1 MEFEKWERVVPEDFR
16 NDPLWRMEAYRL
28 AAFACD
34 AGFQDARALW
44 RDPIT
49 RPLADQLYRALGSV
63 AANLEEGYSRSSG
76 RDRAKHFEYALGS
89 ARESRGWYWR
99 GRFVLG
105 EDVMPARLSTQT
117 SIIRIL
123 LAALPAERQRVI
135 GR

>member
-1 MEFEKWERVVPEDFR
+1 MDYAQWEASVYPSLTG
-16 NDPLWRMEAYRL
+16 DPLWRMEVYRL

-34 AGFQDARALW
+34 LGHDDARILW

-76 RDRAKHFEYALGS
+76 RDRVKHFEYSLGS

-99 GRFVLG
+99 GRPVLG
-105 EDVMPARLSTQT
+105 ESKARSRIDLQT
-117 SIIRIL
+117 SVIRL
-123 LAALPAERQRVI
+123 LLVTLPVERKRVI
-135 GR
+135 GA